1 MRKTIEV
8 TAAQGLASI
17 IQAWNNRPHGD
28 YAGSFDEWFSA
39 NIEDYEYLATG
50 LNLIYRLEVKGE
62 HANKRQGKPAAQER
76 EEVRGDQDQGGTQE
90 EGQGQ
95 ESRNNEGFLDQE
107 GQEEERETRQGGR
120 VAQRTLG

>member
-8 TAAQGLASI
+8 TAAQGLSSI

-28 YAGSFDEWFSA
+28 YACSFDEWFSA
-39 NIEDYEYLATG
+39 NIEDFEYLATG

-62 HANKRQGKPAAQER
+62 HAHRRQGKPAAQER
-76 EEVRGDQDQGGTQE
+76 EEVRGDQDQGGEEE
-90 EGQGQ
+90 EGQGRQ
-95 ESRNNEGFLDQE
+95 EGEGQGHVDQE
-107 GQEEERETRQGGR
+107 GQAEERQARQGRR

>member
-17 IQAWNNRPHGD
+17 IQKWNTCSGD
-28 YAGSFDEWFSA
+28 SKFDEWFSA
-39 NIEDYEYLATG
+39 NIEDFEYLATG